1 MDIKLEWSTDVANL
15 IALRGYNPE
24 YGARPIKREIRNI
37 VEDKI
42 SEMIVNNEIDEG
54 SVIKL
59 STNEELIAIEIN

>member
-1 MDIKLEWSTDVANL
+1 MEIKLEWSTDVANL

-54 SVIKL
+54 SIIKL
-59 STNEELIAIEIN
+59 STNEELIAIEIK